1 MDAPIAAESSG
12 ILDLVHDSVV
22 VRDMAGRIVEW
33 NAAAEAFYGWSRE
46 QAVGA
51 DLHDLLRSRDV
62 SRVAEMEARLLA
74 EGGWEG
80 ELCRTTRSGAE
91 IWIDLR
97 CSLRRDA
104 GAHSVCVVETG
115 RDVSDRRRDFEALE
129 RSELRYRSLFN
140 YMPIALWQLESR
152 HMRDMFD
159 RLARQ
164 GVTDFRAWVADH
176 PEFLDE
182 AAASMTISEAND
194 QTLKLFAAADR
205 ETLLARMPGLWI
217 DREDFADAA
226 LARLSGQRYYSK
238 ESAITTLDGR
248 RVEVLF
254 SVAFADPDNPASLNL
269 VGAVDISA
277 TKRASAALAE
287 SELKYR
293 NLFQHMPMSLWQIDT
308 SALIPILGRLRAE
321 GVADLDSYMDEHPAF
336 LPEMMQ
342 LMRVEQ
348 VNAHTVALFGGRGPE
363 DFAGPVAHY
372 WQDSPDTVRRSL
384 VARFAGAESH
394 AEETRVRALDG
405 RAIDMFYTSAFPA
418 ALSEMGIG
426 LVGAIDIGDRLEA
439 ERRLRQVE
447 ADFAHAAR
455 VATLGELTAS
465 IAHEVNQPL
474 AAVVMNGNACR
485 RWLATEPPNV
495 AEARQA
501 AERVVSDGTRAGQVI
516 ARVRALVRGG
526 APERRPLDVNDV
538 IRESL
543 AVTRDEAERWGAS
556 LRAEL
561 HDDLPPV
568 AADRVQVQQ
577 VLVNLILNGVEAM
590 ADAADGPARVLTVR
604 SRREGPGAV
613 RVEVADRGKG
623 LDPEHPN
630 RIFDA
635 FFSTKPGG
643 LGLGLSISRSIVEAH
658 GGRIWA
664 TPNDG
669 PGATV
674 VFTLP
679 DGAGGG

>member
-1 MDAPIAAESSG
+1 MPRAPVSLPFGMTTAPPTTAGSERRPRSRRLRYALAASSVGVALLATLALQHPEIRGPLFIPAILLSAWYGGVRPGLLAVGLSTLAISYFLTPPQYSLRLISLDDALYVAVFALSALLVAWLTGAQRRVERALLQTQDELTARMRDLEGANARLEAEIVERARMAAEVQKQASLLDLTHDTIFVRDAGDVITFWNRGAEERYGWTGAEARGQVSHRLLRTVFPAPIEEIEAELHRTERWEG
-12 ILDLVHDSVV
+12 ELVHTTRDGTPVV
-22 VRDMAGRIVEW
+22 VASRWSLQRDDRGRPAGVLETNNDVTARRRAEEALRRQANLLEQTHDAIFVWELGGAITYW
-33 NAAAEAFYGWSRE
+33 NLGAENLYGFSRE
-46 QAVGA
+46 EAIGRVS
-51 DLHDLLRSRDV
+51 HDLLRTRHPMPTAAFEATVEREGSWAGELTHTTRDGRGVVVDSRQVLMHEGDGRRLVLETNRDV
-62 SRVAEMEARLLA
+62 TARKRAEAARDEAR
-74 EGGWEG
+74 
-80 ELCRTTRSGAE
+80 
-91 IWIDLR
+91 
-97 CSLRRDA
+97 
-104 GAHSVCVVETG
+104 
-115 RDVSDRRRDFEALE
+115 
-129 RSELRYRSLFN
+129 
-140 YMPIALWQLESR
+140 
-152 HMRDMFD
+152 
-159 RLARQ
+159 
-164 GVTDFRAWVADH
+164 
-176 PEFLDE
+176 
-182 AAASMTISEAND
+182 
-194 QTLKLFAAADR
+194 
-205 ETLLARMPGLWI
+205 
-217 DREDFADAA
+217 AA
-226 LARLSGQRYYSK
+226 LANVTRLS
-238 ESAITTLDGR
+238 
-248 RVEVLF
+248 
-254 SVAFADPDNPASLNL
+254 
-269 VGAVDISA
+269 
-277 TKRASAALAE
+277 
-287 SELKYR
+287 
-293 NLFQHMPMSLWQIDT
+293 
-308 SALIPILGRLRAE
+308 
-321 GVADLDSYMDEHPAF
+321 
-336 LPEMMQ
+336 
-342 LMRVEQ
+342 
-348 VNAHTVALFGGRGPE
+348 
-363 DFAGPVAHY
+363 
-372 WQDSPDTVRRSL
+372 
-384 VARFAGAESH
+384 
-394 AEETRVRALDG
+394 
-405 RAIDMFYTSAFPA
+405 
-418 ALSEMGIG
+418 
-426 LVGAIDIGDRLEA
+426 
-439 ERRLRQVE
+439 
-447 ADFAHAAR
+447 
-455 VATLGELTAS
+455 TLGEITAS

-561 HDDLPPV
+561 QDDLPPV

-590 ADAADGPARVLTVR
+590 ADVADGPARVLTVR

-613 RVEVADRGKG
+613 RVEVADHGKG